1 MCSAAAPSVD
11 KNPRQRQP
19 FFFFRTS
26 GGCKYSLN
34 SGAGICKKRSMDRAA
49 QSRALRL
56 KGEALVRCS
65 PGCPVPSL
73 SSRRPSLVHQ
83 WLETSRGHLL
93 CMIRSRTSRSRPGTG
108 RMCHGG
114 GGFSAPSNSQATGGV
129 MTDIYRHSPEGRVS
143 EGLYSKR
150 EREQS
155 SSARKTGKKKTA
167 VDCG

>member
-1 MCSAAAPSVD
+1 
-11 KNPRQRQP
+11 
-19 FFFFRTS
+19 
-26 GGCKYSLN
+26 
-34 SGAGICKKRSMDRAA
+34 MDRAA

-93 CMIRSRTSRSRPGTG
+93 SMIRSRTSRSRPGTG

-114 GGFSAPSNSQATGGV
+114 GGFSAPSNSQAAGGV
-129 MTDIYRHSPEGRVS
+129 MADMYRTSPESRVS

-150 EREQS
+150 EREQF
-155 SSARKTGKKKTA
+155 SSARKQGKREKRRGWI
-167 VDCG
+167 VDEGVECNLPFPAASTYHHDITTR